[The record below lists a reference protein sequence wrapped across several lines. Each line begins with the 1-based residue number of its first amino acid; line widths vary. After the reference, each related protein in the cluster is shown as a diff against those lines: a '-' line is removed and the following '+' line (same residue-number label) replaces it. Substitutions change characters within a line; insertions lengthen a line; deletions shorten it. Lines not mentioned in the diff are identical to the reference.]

1 MSVAAFLS
9 RPGLVC
15 ALGADTGQVR
25 EALLHAP
32 PRGLTGVPGST
43 PLGAVEAALPDLG
56 AHEPWTRSRN
66 NQLLVQAVE
75 QLRPELERA
84 KALVGPARVGCVV
97 GTSTSGIGEG
107 ERAIDAL
114 VKRGALPPEYHY
126 GQQELG
132 SPASF
137 AARHYG
143 LSGPALAVS
152 TACTS
157 SARALASAA
166 RMLASGAADVVLAGG
181 VDSLCRFTVAGFS
194 ALEAVSPER
203 CNPLSRNR
211 RGINLGEAAAFFL
224 VTRTETAVR
233 LAGWGETS
241 DAHHMSAPDPT
252 GRGAKA
258 AMQQALARAQVTPE
272 AVDYVNLHGTATA
285 QNDAMEARA
294 VSELLGGSVPVSSTK
309 PLTGHTLGAA
319 GAIEAGFS
327 WLTLQD
333 DAGRLP
339 PHLWDGELDP
349 GLPLLT
355 VAAPGMKGGKPTR
368 VVVSNSF
375 AFGGNNVS
383 LVFVRS

>member
-1 MSVAAFLS
+1 VSAFLS
-9 RPGLVC
+9 RPGLAC
-15 ALGADTGQVR
+15 ALGADTAQVR
-25 EALLHAP
+25 EALLHQP
-32 PRGLTGVPGST
+32 PRGLTGALGAT
-43 PLGAVEAALPDLG
+43 PLGTVEAPLSDLSG
-56 AHEPWTRSRN
+56 QPRSFHSRN
-66 NQLLVQAVE
+66 NQLLLLAVD

-84 KALVGPARVGCVV
+84 LATVGPARVGCVV

-107 ERAIDAL
+107 ERAIDGL

-132 SPASF
+132 GPASF

-143 LSGPALAVS
+143 LGGPALSVS

-181 VDSLCRFTVAGFS
+181 VDSLCRFTVAGFG
-194 ALEAVSPER
+194 ALEAVSAER

-241 DAHHMSAPDPT
+241 DAHHMSAPDPS

-258 AMQQALARAQVTPE
+258 AMHQALTRAQLAPD
-272 AVDYVNLHGTATA
+272 AVDYVTRHGTATA
-285 QNDAMEARA
+285 QTAAREARA
-294 VSELLGGSVPVSSTK
+294 VSELLGGTVPVSSTK

-339 PHLWDGELDP
+339 PHLWDGEVDP
-349 GLPLLT
+349 GLPPLT
-355 VAAPGMKGGKPTR
+355 VVTPGMKGGKPTR

-383 LVFVRS
+383 LVFVRT